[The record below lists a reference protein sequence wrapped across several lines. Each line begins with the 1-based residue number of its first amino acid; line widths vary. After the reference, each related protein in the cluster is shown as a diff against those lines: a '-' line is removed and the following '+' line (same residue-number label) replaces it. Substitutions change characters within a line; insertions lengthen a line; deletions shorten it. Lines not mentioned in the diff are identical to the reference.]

1 MSDYE
6 FKVCSYSHWA
16 MIELTLYFY
25 THPQQLPEQTIFE
38 FMKRMEALSTLRN
51 DNPNIFSVAFSV
63 SCDIWCDVINE
74 RF

>member
-6 FKVCSYSHWA
+6 FKVRSYGRWA
-16 MIELTLYFY
+16 TIELTLYFY
-25 THPQQLPEQTIFE
+25 LHPELPPEQTIFE
-38 FMKRMEALSTLRN
+38 FMKSMEALSILRN